1 MEFHVAAKC
10 RHKLLKILCIGELK
24 KTIAR
29 SFAHC
34 SLAWLRWQ
42 NANAKAKNLLFVSK
56 QNQLPKNRAAMS
68 IHIFLRLSE
77 IVPLPWYLSLPTCSY
92 SAHYS
97 VLCWCS
103 DVYTTKWTRSPLTI
117 CYSEKAKAET
127 NKKTY
132 CTCIVCVIMGFCV
145 SFRLPFVVSLP
156 ETYKWVQQWG
166 NNELPLCHCI
176 IIYITMIKI
185 KHDKW
190 QREITLVRC
199 AFCLG

>member
-10 RHKLLKILCIGELK
+10 RHKLLKILCIGDLK
-24 KTIAR
+24 KPLRVHLHIAPWR
-29 SFAHC
+29 DCDGKMRMLKQRISC
-34 SLAWLRWQ
+34 LCQ
-42 NANAKAKNLLFVSK
+42 NKTSYQRML
-56 QNQLPKNRAAMS
+56 MS
-68 IHIFLRLSE
+68 IHILLRLSE

-127 NKKTY
+127 NKKNY
-132 CTCIVCVIMGFCV
+132 CTCIVCVIMGFRI